1 MSGVMNEESAAPGAD
16 AGRGNGPEGGAGR
29 SRDDTAARAAR
40 WRDGDAG
47 WAARWRDGRA
57 GRVTWWRG
65 GAPWWRGRAV
75 AGALVGC
82 AVLGGGV
89 LGVAPDGGGGA
100 AGRDDAGAGR
110 VAGAPG
116 APGAPARG
124 PVVAEV
130 RARAGAGV
138 LAAGV
143 SVGSDDVAVL
153 VADREKR
160 VRTRPRDSAAWA
172 VLGAAY
178 VERARR
184 TGRVSDLPRAETALR
199 ASLRLRPRGN
209 ADALDGMTALAN
221 TRRDFPAALRWG
233 ERAVAQSPG
242 RWTSYALLLDAY
254 DGLGRYKAVRGTLE
268 RLLDADSGPAAQAW
282 AARVYWDQ
290 GRREDAA
297 AALADA
303 AAGAAT
309 PAEEAALWVRAGELA
324 WERGEPAEASRYF
337 TAATRADPGAADALA
352 GRGRVLAATGRTAE
366 GVRAYRAA
374 LARRPSARVALE
386 LGELYAS
393 LGRVGAA
400 AKQYGV
406 VRELVRRSAAAGVD
420 EALVL
425 GALEADHG
433 DPAKAVRVLRAEW
446 RRQPGLKVA
455 DALGW
460 ALHRAGSHEEA
471 LEYARRA
478 TDPARGG
485 EVRSAVYVHHRAEIE
500 RALGLTASA
509 RRHEEEARRINP
521 HLRREG

>member
-1 MSGVMNEESAAPGAD
+1 MSGVRNEESAAPGAD
-16 AGRGNGPEGGAGR
+16 GGRGNGEKGGTGR
-29 SRDDTAARAAR
+29 WRDDTAARAAR
-40 WRDGDAG
+40 WRDGDAR

-82 AVLGGGV
+82 VVLGGGALV
-89 LGVAPDGGGGA
+89 VAPDGGGGA
-100 AGRDDAGAGR
+100 AGRDDDGAGR

-143 SVGSDDVAVL
+143 SVGSDEVAVL

-184 TGRVSDLPRAETALR
+184 TGRVSDLPRAEKALR

-221 TRRDFPAALRWG
+221 TRRDFRAALRWG
-233 ERAVAQSPG
+233 ERAVAQSPD

-254 DGLGRYKAVRGTLE
+254 DGLGRYRAVRGTLE

-303 AAGAAT
+303 VAAAGT

-386 LGELYAS
+386 LGELYES

-406 VRELVRRSAAAGVD
+406 VRELVRRSAAAGVN

-460 ALHRAGSHEEA
+460 ALHRAGSHKEA
-471 LEYARRA
+471 LEYASRA

-509 RRHEEEARRINP
+509 RRHGEEARRINP
-521 HLRREG
+521 YL

>member
-1 MSGVMNEESAAPGAD
+1 MIGMSGVRNEEPAAPGAD
-16 AGRGNGPEGGAGR
+16 GARGDGGAGR
-29 SRDDTAARAAR
+29 WRDEGAVRAAR
-40 WRDGDAG
+40 WRDGDAR
-47 WAARWRDGRA
+47 WAARRRDGGA
-57 GRVTWWRG
+57 GRVTWGRG
-65 GAPWWRGRAV
+65 AAARWRGRAV

-82 AVLGGGV
+82 VV
-89 LGVAPDGGGGA
+89 LGVGVMVAAPGGGGGA

-110 VAGAPG
+110 GMG

-138 LAAGV
+138 LAAGM
-143 SVGSDDVAVL
+143 SVGADELAVL
-153 VADREKR
+153 VADREER
-160 VRTRPRDSAAWA
+160 VRARPRDGAAWA

-184 TGRVSDLPRAETALR
+184 TGRVHDYPRAEQALR
-199 ASLRLRPRGN
+199 TSLRLRPRGN

-221 TRRDFPAALRWG
+221 ARRDFPTAREWG
-233 ERAVAQSPG
+233 ERAVAESPG

-268 RLLDADSGPAAQAW
+268 RLLRTDSGPAAQAW

-297 AALADA
+297 AALTDA
-303 AAGAAT
+303 AAAAST

-337 TAATRADPGAADALA
+337 TAAVRADPGAADALA
-352 GRGRVLAATGRTAE
+352 GRGRVLAATGRAAE

-386 LGELYAS
+386 LGELYQS
-393 LGRVGAA
+393 LGRAGAA
-400 AKQYGV
+400 EEQYAA
-406 VRELVRRSAAAGVD
+406 VRELVRRSAAAGVN

-433 DPAKAVRVLRAEW
+433 DPARAVRLLRAEW
-446 RRQPGLKVA
+446 RRQPGLRVA

-460 ALHRAGSHEEA
+460 ALHRAGAHEEA

-485 EVRSAVYVHHRAEIE
+485 EVRSAAYVHHRAEIE

-509 RRHEEEARRINP
+509 RRHGEEARRINP
-521 HLRREG
+521 YVVGDGSA

>member
-1 MSGVMNEESAAPGAD
+1 MSGVRNEESAVSGAD
-16 AGRGNGPEGGAGR
+16 GARGNGEKGGTGR
-29 SRDDTAARAAR
+29 WRHDTAARAAR
-40 WRDGDAG
+40 WRDGDAR
-47 WAARWRDGRA
+47 WAARWRNGRA

-82 AVLGGGV
+82 VVLGGGV
-89 LGVAPDGGGGA
+89 LVVAPDGGGGA
-100 AGRDDAGAGR
+100 AGRGAWS
-110 VAGAPG
+110 AGAPG
-116 APGAPARG
+116 APGAPAGAGGRA
-124 PVVAEV
+124 PVLAEV

-138 LAAGV
+138 LAAGL
-143 SVGSDDVAVL
+143 SVGSDELAVL

-160 VRTRPRDSAAWA
+160 VRTRPRDSGAWA

-184 TGRVSDLPRAETALR
+184 TGRVSDLPRAEKALR

-233 ERAVAQSPG
+233 ERAVEASPG

-297 AALADA
+297 AVLADA
-303 AAGAAT
+303 AAAAGT
-309 PAEEAALWVRAGELA
+309 PAEEAALWGRAGELA

-352 GRGRVLAATGRTAE
+352 GHGRVLAATGRTAE

-386 LGELYAS
+386 LGELYES
-393 LGRVGAA
+393 LGRIGAA

-406 VRELVRRSAAAGVD
+406 VRKLVRRSAAAGVN

-509 RRHEEEARRINP
+509 RRHAEEARRINP
-521 HLRREG
+521 YL